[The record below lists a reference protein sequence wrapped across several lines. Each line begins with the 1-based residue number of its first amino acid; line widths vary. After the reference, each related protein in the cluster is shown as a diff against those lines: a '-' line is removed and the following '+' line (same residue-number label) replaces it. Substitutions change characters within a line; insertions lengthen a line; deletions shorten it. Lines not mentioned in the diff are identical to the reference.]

1 MAFPPSSSGSDGRN
15 ASHVEM
21 QPDAQHDGA
30 PAGLTFSQSELPVV
44 AVFNTPATL
53 GGYSASNSNP
63 ARPTSEDNNVGQ
75 LPPTGLRR

>member
-1 MAFPPSSSGSDGRN
+1 MAVFPTSYSGGKN
-15 ASHVEM
+15 ESHVEM
-21 QPDAQHDGA
+21 QPDALHDGA

-44 AVFNTPATL
+44 GTFNSPASL

-63 ARPTSEDNNVGQ
+63 TRPTSEDPCVGI